1 MVFSINAGLLGD
13 MMYKSFSAWWNKA
26 APRVRKGAPV
36 AILLVMIAG
45 VCVASIAYKTPSFD
59 EGTSFFYGSKLISKL
74 DSDRFDDSKMPVSA
88 LNAVP
93 WALGRLIHRM
103 FGVDLAFLSHYNV
116 ARLVTIAFSILAAAL
131 VFHWTRRLYGYH
143 AGLLALALYAF
154 SPNII
159 AHGRLITTDLFVL
172 LAILAATYFFWRFLS
187 HPDWK
192 NCAISALCF
201 GLAQI
206 AKYSAV
212 FLVPIFFIVFVV
224 RVLARNRSASVADSE
239 AQPSPP
245 SAKTWAAWIALHAL
259 AALVIVNVAF
269 LFNGTGTPLNGYH
282 FESDFFKN
290 LQRYAGSIGDIP
302 IPLPYP
308 YVQGLDLVKFSDAT
322 NRYFGRVYLLEELA
336 PPGKGFPSYFLV
348 AYLFKTPLPTQILVI
363 AALVSLVRRW
373 DWKRFLDNELF
384 LLTPVAVYCFV
395 MSFMLHAQMGIRLL
409 LVVYPFLF
417 ILAGALLRNGRGALG
432 KPRRIFVSLA
442 LVWLAASSLSYF
454 PHYESYFNEL
464 LLDRKQAYR
473 ILADSNVDMGM
484 DSVWLKEYASQ
495 HPQVIYSP
503 SSPVAGEI
511 LVRVNDLVGVTAN
524 PEKFRWLRE
533 NFEPV
538 GCVAYSILVFRV
550 TPDDLRDLRRLQSHR
565 KGNPQPRPTSPT
577 PGG

>member
-1 MVFSINAGLLGD
+1 MDKQLSEQRINLGRL
-13 MMYKSFSAWWNKA
+13 F
-26 APRVRKGAPV
+26 RRGAPV
-36 AILLVMIAG
+36 LALLALIAA
-45 VCVASIAYKTPSFD
+45 VSTASITRKTPSFD
-59 EGTSFFYGSKLISKL
+59 EGASFFYGSKLISKL

-88 LNAVP
+88 LNAAP
-93 WALGRLIHRM
+93 WALGRLIHRVS
-103 FGVDLAFLSHYNV
+103 GVDLAFLSHYNA

-131 VFHWTRRLYGYH
+131 VFHWARRLYGYH

-172 LAILAATYFFWRFLS
+172 LAILASTYFFWRFLNR
-187 HPDWK
+187 PDWK
-192 NCAISALCF
+192 NCALSALGF

-224 RVLARNRSASVADSE
+224 RILSRSRSEPVADVE
-239 AQPSPP
+239 TQLPPP
-245 SAKTWAAWIALHAL
+245 SMKTWAAWITLHAL
-259 AALVIVNVAF
+259 AALVIINVAF

-290 LQRYAGSIGDIP
+290 LQRHAGFIGDIP

-322 NRYFGRVYLLEELA
+322 NRYFGRVYLLGELA
-336 PPGKGFPSYFLV
+336 PPGKGFFSYFLV
-348 AYLFKTPLPTQILVI
+348 AYVFKTPLPTQILI
-363 AALVSLVRRW
+363 ITALVALFRSGFRRH
-373 DWKRFLDNELF
+373 FFDNELF
-384 LLTPVAVYCFV
+384 LLAPVAVYGFV

-417 ILAGALLRNGRGALG
+417 ILAGSLLRDGWGTLG

-442 LVWLAASSLSYF
+442 LAWLVASSLSYF

-484 DSVWLKEYASQ
+484 DSMWLKEYVRQ
-495 HPQVIYSP
+495 HPQAIYSP
-503 SSPVAGEI
+503 SRPVAGEI

-524 PEKFRWLRE
+524 PERLRWLRE
-533 NFEPV
+533 NFAPV
-538 GCVAYSILVFRV
+538 GRVAYSILVFRV
-550 TPDDLRDLRRLQSHR
+550 TPDDLRNLSRPQPRRLQ
-565 KGNPQPRPTSPT
+565 KP